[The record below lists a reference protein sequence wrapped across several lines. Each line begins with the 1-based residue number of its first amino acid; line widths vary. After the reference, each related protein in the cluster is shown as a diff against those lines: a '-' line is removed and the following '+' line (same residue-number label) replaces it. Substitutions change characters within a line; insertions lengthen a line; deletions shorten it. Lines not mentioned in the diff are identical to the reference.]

1 MFQILDARMRRA
13 VQQENRSI
21 QASLSATNN
30 KKKKLSSSLLTSS
43 SSRKRFCPMILV
55 VLSPIV
61 VIFLVMIVLQ
71 TCHRTTV
78 QEDDLKSLDKSA
90 GQVVSQQILL
100 HQLEQHNSKKK
111 KKKNIRKPSKKSI
124 DIHHDISAVHA
135 DTKSLSV
142 SQTHRTKRD
151 ALVLTTEYGKIRIV
165 LMPEL
170 SPESV
175 EYIYKLVESGVCK
188 RCNFYR
194 SEKPGILQGV
204 MANPNIPVNEKRGP
218 CPEGLEG
225 TVPNECPDWDKNC
238 GCHGPVMTKGAVGW
252 AGGDAGGPDFFIDH
266 YTEPAKFWGT
276 QHTNFGKI
284 QDDESFAVIGRIF
297 DQPVEEEGMMLMLET
312 PIHFDLSI
320 EPVVDGGG
328 SAGIATE

>member
-21 QASLSATNN
+21 QASLSATNSN
-30 KKKKLSSSLLTSS
+30 KKKLSSSLLTSS

-55 VLSPIV
+55 VLSPIA

-71 TCHRTTV
+71 TFHGTTV

-90 GQVVSQQILL
+90 GQVVSQQQLL
-100 HQLEQHNSKKK
+100 HQLDQHNSKEK

-124 DIHHDISAVHA
+124 DIYHVSAVPA

-151 ALVLTTEYGKIRIV
+151 ALVLTTEYGKVRIV

-204 MANPNIPVNEKRGP
+204 MANPKIPVNEKRGP

-266 YTEPAKFWGT
+266 YKEPAEFWGT